1 MPVNTPFLSDVYEFE
16 LLGIRLMHKLKS
28 WTDKIEFR
36 NAVHEFLKRD
46 GASIERGGRKPA
58 KFRFSIFLLGPN
70 WRIEYGNLLAK
81 AQDNNKT
88 ECVHPLL
95 GPLQVAIDDIELQ
108 STPGTGRDLAEITI
122 SVTEDRVDLALAREE
137 EPRPL
142 ELSARAQLNAS
153 QAQSIVES
161 AYPYAVGEVRRYV
174 AAVTA
179 YSLLAEQSLADP
191 IAALSL
197 ETQLAQ
203 VAATSDACIQ
213 SLLSDALTG
222 YQCDAFDAVDQ
233 ITQGYASLVE
243 LQFALQKEGRFPEI
257 IDLTVSQPLIQ
268 WCAQRYGGA
277 NALRQA
283 ELIERMNKLPDV
295 TWVPQGTRL
304 LVPPVLVPR

>member
-1 MPVNTPFLSDVYEFE
+1 MPASTQYLSDVYDFE
-16 LLGIRLMHKLKS
+16 LLGTRLMHRLKS
-28 WTDKIEFR
+28 WSDKIEFR

-142 ELSARAQLNAS
+142 ELSARAQLNAT
-153 QAQSIVES
+153 QAQALVEE
-161 AYPYAVGEVRRYV
+161 AYPYVVGEVRRYV

-179 YSLLAEQSLADP
+179 YSTLAEQSLVDP

-203 VAATSDACIQ
+203 VAATSDACIAA
-213 SLLSDALTG
+213 LLSETATA
-222 YQCDAFDAVDQ
+222 YQCDSFDAIDQ
-233 ITQGYASLVE
+233 VTQGYAALVE
-243 LQFALQKEGRFPEI
+243 LQFALQKDGRFPELV
-257 IDLTVSQPLIQ
+257 DLTVSQPLIQ

-283 ELIERMNKLPDV
+283 ELIERMNQLPDV
-295 TWVPQGTRL
+295 TWVTQGTRL
-304 LVPPVLVPR
+304 LVPPIRVSQ